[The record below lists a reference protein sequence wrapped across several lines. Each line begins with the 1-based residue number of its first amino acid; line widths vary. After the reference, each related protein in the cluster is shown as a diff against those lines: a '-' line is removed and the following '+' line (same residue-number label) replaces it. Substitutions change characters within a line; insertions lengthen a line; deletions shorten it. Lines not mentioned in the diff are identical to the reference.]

1 MYKSCVVCGKL
12 KAPLLLDS
20 RGVCD
25 TCIAVA
31 KRAGIDPIDAVKA
44 AAEAQKPPATFQE
57 VVQEVKT
64 QQAVVEAALPTP
76 EEFAAEVAALRIGRH
91 KELLVE
97 QQALEQA
104 EIERKE
110 AQQKEVEVRKAA
122 QAEKARRD
130 LARRRLLAY
139 TKYFEEG
146 YEAGW
151 LHADIC
157 RRLEQFYEAVK
168 RGESPRMILTVPPRH
183 GKQVADSTPVLTA
196 NRGWLTHGELVPGDE
211 VFSPSGKPVRV
222 LAVSEKTPSDWLV
235 TLTNGTTVRCHEAHE
250 WTVYDRRAHREITR
264 ETRWL
269 ASTELLN
276 GRRCNVQLPNIAA
289 VEYPPAP
296 LLIHP
301 YVLGAWLGDGSR
313 SKACITHAVSD
324 AAVVDAVVA
333 AGYEA
338 TARCVHASTGVVT
351 TYFSGDQVRSG
362 TKNLLTGRLRLELS
376 SLGLFGRH
384 VAKHIPD
391 VYQTA
396 SVEQRLELLAGLV
409 DTDGHCDPSGRI
421 RIVTADAPLKDGIVR
436 LLTGLGMRPYVETRL
451 PRVSSSGVCGRKVH
465 WAVGFQPTLEI
476 PCRLER
482 KRPKRLAP
490 QRRVGVMSVKRAPN
504 GEVGHCIQVDSADGL
519 YLITESL
526 VPTHNSTLASVNFPS
541 WVLGDDPNLEFI
553 ACSYNSSLAMDFS
566 RKVRDRINDPKYAKL
581 FPNTRLSDSS
591 QSAERWNTSGKG
603 GYVAAGVRGPITGRG
618 AHIGVIDDPVKDRE
632 DAESEVIRQQIKNWY
647 SSTFYTRLA
656 PGGGVLIILTRWH
669 DDDLAGW
676 LIQTMV
682 EAEKEAAESGHW
694 PEDADKWEVVSYKAI
709 ASEDEAYRKAG
720 EALHPARYPIK
731 ALAKIKRTL
740 VPRDWEALYQQNPVA
755 EEGAYFTK
763 DMFRYYAVQ
772 PPLSSLR
779 IYAAWD
785 FAIGKKEAN
794 DWTVGVVVGVDKDG
808 RIYVLHRYRGRWA
821 TNQIVEKII
830 ECQRVWSPL
839 LQGFEEGQI
848 ASSFEPFLIK
858 RLNEPDLRS
867 LGGIPYEK
875 LKTRGRDKEARARA
889 IQGRM
894 QQGMVY
900 FPEKVDWLVEFMNE
914 FLRFPLGLHDDQVDA
929 LAWIGQ
935 MLLQLAA
942 FTEKREK
949 PKPGWRDRLKKRL
962 AKQRTS
968 VGASAMSA

>member
-1 MYKSCVVCGKL
+1 MYKSCVVCWKL

-44 AAEAQKPPATFQE
+44 AAEAQKPPATLQE

-76 EEFAAEVAALRIGRH
+76 EDFAAEVAALRIGRH
-91 KELLVE
+91 KEMLVE

-110 AQQKEVEVRKAA
+110 AQQKEIEVRKAA

-183 GKQVADSTPVLTA
+183 GK
-196 NRGWLTHGELVPGDE
+196 
-211 VFSPSGKPVRV
+211 
-222 LAVSEKTPSDWLV
+222 
-235 TLTNGTTVRCHEAHE
+235 
-250 WTVYDRRAHREITR
+250 
-264 ETRWL
+264 
-269 ASTELLN
+269 
-276 GRRCNVQLPNIAA
+276 
-289 VEYPPAP
+289 
-296 LLIHP
+296 
-301 YVLGAWLGDGSR
+301 
-313 SKACITHAVSD
+313 
-324 AAVVDAVVA
+324 
-333 AGYEA
+333 
-338 TARCVHASTGVVT
+338 
-351 TYFSGDQVRSG
+351 
-362 TKNLLTGRLRLELS
+362 
-376 SLGLFGRH
+376 
-384 VAKHIPD
+384 
-391 VYQTA
+391 
-396 SVEQRLELLAGLV
+396 
-409 DTDGHCDPSGRI
+409 
-421 RIVTADAPLKDGIVR
+421 
-436 LLTGLGMRPYVETRL
+436 
-451 PRVSSSGVCGRKVH
+451 
-465 WAVGFQPTLEI
+465 
-476 PCRLER
+476 
-482 KRPKRLAP
+482 
-490 QRRVGVMSVKRAPN
+490 
-504 GEVGHCIQVDSADGL
+504 
-519 YLITESL
+519 
-526 VPTHNSTLASVNFPS
+526 STLASVNFPS

-720 EALHPARYPIK
+720 EALHPARYPVK

-740 VPRDWEALYQQNPVA
+740 LPRDWEALYQQNPVA

-763 DMFRYYAVQ
+763 DMFRYYTVQ

-821 TNQIVEKII
+821 TNEIVEKII

-848 ASSFEPFLIK
+848 ASSFEPFLLK
-858 RLNEPDLRS
+858 RLNEPALRS

-929 LAWIGQ
+929 LSWIGQ

-942 FTEKREK
+942 FTEQREK

-968 VGASAMSA
+968 VGGSAMSA